1 MSLLPAIVE
10 EIRAGLGNSRDRRD
24 EAGKN
29 LEFYRADF
37 RRYPPRPKAESNA
50 DGSPRDPNRRN
61 RTVPFSQRVVNL
73 LTAALYKRG
82 PTRSMPDHPDASA
95 WLETAYKCGRVNS
108 LLRQADRY
116 AILGDVAAI
125 QVEGTTDPDDPVRF
139 LLWDA
144 ASFEAWADRDDPKK
158 MAAVATIDCVDQ
170 RRRARLWTPEWVITF
185 ESEKVEWGQ
194 TANGRT
200 LKQVGPAVPNP
211 YGVVPFAFV
220 HFDVPLDEFWT
231 PSPGDLLT
239 EANDYL
245 NAFLTAMGDRVEFA
259 ANPILLAAGV
269 RAGWK
274 PGEVR
279 PGAVWDLASAKS
291 AGDEGADPD
300 LSYLQAD
307 LGFIEAGWG
316 DLQNYLDLLLETLG
330 VPPAAIRLVQTTSA
344 SGVAIMAEQI
354 PLLEW
359 AEGRQELFGLAEHD
373 LAVVTLKVASAW
385 LAANKGTHPQLEATS
400 AQLAAAAKA
409 PGLVLGWPDL
419 FEGLKTEARL
429 ALDTSELEEGLT
441 SRIQVLMR
449 RLNLTRDE
457 AREHLRQIAEDRA
470 FEAVLLSPPAVLL
483 DPSKPKPTTPP
494 PAVDDDGDQVED
506 TEP

>member
-1 MSLLPAIVE
+1 MSSLLPAIVE
-10 EIRAGLGNSRDRRD
+10 EIRAGLGNSQGRRD
-24 EAGKN
+24 EASKN

-37 RRYPPRPKAESNA
+37 RRYPPRPRDECDA
-50 DGSPRDPNRRN
+50 DGTPRDPDRRN
-61 RTVPFSQRVVNL
+61 RTVPFAQRVVNL

-95 WLETAYKCGRVNS
+95 WLESTYKCGRVNS

-116 AILGDVAAI
+116 AILGGVSAV
-125 QVEGTTDPDDPVRF
+125 QVEGTTDPDDPVRY

-144 ASFEAWADRDDPKK
+144 SSFEAWFDPADPANP
-158 MAAVATIDCVDQ
+158 AAVATVDCVDN
-170 RRRARLWTPEWVITF
+170 RRRVRLWTDEWVIAF
-185 ESEKVEWGQ
+185 EGAKGEHDT
-194 TANGRT
+194 TAGGRT
-200 LKQVGPAVPNP
+200 LKQVGPALPNP
-211 YGVVPFAFV
+211 YGCIPFSFV

-245 NAFLTAMGDRVEFA
+245 NTFLTSMADRVQLN
-259 ANPILLAAGV
+259 ANPIILASGV
-269 RAGWK
+269 KAGWRPDK
-274 PGEVR
+274 IAPGV
-279 PGAVWDLASAKS
+279 VWDLASAKS

-300 LSYLQAD
+300 ISYLQAD

-354 PLLEW
+354 PLLDW

-373 LAVVTLKVASAW
+373 LAVVTLQVASAW
-385 LAANKGTHPQLEATS
+385 LASNRSTHPGLEATA
-400 AQLAAAAKA
+400 AQLAAAARS

-419 FEGLKTEARL
+419 FEGLKTEARM
-429 ALDTSELEEGLT
+429 ALDTAELEEGLT
-441 SRIQVLMR
+441 SRVEVLMR
-449 RLNLTRDE
+449 RRNLTRDE
-457 AREHLRQIAEDRA
+457 ARAALRQIADDRA
-470 FEAVLLSPPAVLL
+470 FEAKLLTPTALPATPPDPAKQAPPADGGG
-483 DPSKPKPTTPP
+483 DPT
-494 PAVDDDGDQVED
+494 ED
-506 TEP
+506 LAP